1 MKKITLIIFVLFFTF
16 SCITIAN
23 EIIDEKVTIYR
34 NTEFPKAINILDRIA
49 EKYEDK
55 RIINQTTIK
64 APIELP
70 ITGMNWKEA
79 LGLLAKYHELQIEEL
94 PSAYII
100 KSKEEVLEEDKS
112 ELKQIINKKQVRINA
127 IFFKVDKSFL
137 KSVGIDWSTLIQGE
151 VEASVNFKGGSKV
164 ASDIFEATGS
174 TRLENGDM
182 KIDINTLLRIIESHE
197 LGTVIAK
204 PNIVVISGEK
214 GSIQVGDDFSVKT
227 VDEAGNVTDEFFSTG
242 IIMDVTPQ
250 VITQDDNECV
260 FMEARVEKSSATPG
274 EVSTIVHKSQSETKL
289 LLFDGEETVIA
300 GLYDTDYTTTRSG
313 IPILKDLPW
322 WVFGI
327 RYLTGYNQRQKSI
340 SELIIILK
348 AEIIDPLDKS
358 RKRNITL
365 DEQRTKNKEFGNR
378 ADEIH
383 KNVEEEYNE

>member
-1 MKKITLIIFVLFFTF
+1 MKKITIIIFVLFFAF
-16 SCITIAN
+16 SHMTIAN

-55 RIINQTTIK
+55 RIINQTAIK

-94 PSAYII
+94 PSSYII
-100 KSKEEVLEEDKS
+100 KSKEEVLDEDKG

-151 VEASVNFKGGSKV
+151 VEASVDFKGGSKV

-214 GSIQVGDDFSVKT
+214 GNIQVGDDFSVKT

-383 KNVEEEYNE
+383 KKVEEEYNE